1 MWGNGKGRKAPK
13 SPKIQT
19 LIGKDTELHGDVVFS
34 GGLHVD
40 GVIRGNVIA
49 GDGSTAV
56 LTVSEHGS
64 IEGEVRV
71 HNVILNGKVIG
82 DVYAMERIELASHA
96 RVTGNVY
103 YNLIEMAMGA
113 EVNGSLLHRT
123 EAVVPLLEDGGTAQ
137 DRKAL
142 VADY

>member
-13 SPKIQT
+13 APKIQT

-34 GGLHVD
+34 GGLHID

-71 HNVILNGKVIG
+71 PNVILNGKVIG

-123 EAVVPLLEDGGTAQ
+123 EAMVPLLEDSGTAQ
-137 DRKAL
+137 DKKVL